1 MKKTFAK
8 SLLDVSQ
15 YHSWG
20 IIEML
25 NHTALFTAIRSMI
38 QAYLKLF
45 QCIISPLQKFA
56 FLNHLRFRWGFW
68 KLGFFVNLSI

>member
-1 MKKTFAK
+1 M
-8 SLLDVSQ
+8 SQ

-25 NHTALFTAIRSMI
+25 NHTALFTAIQSMI

-45 QCIISPLQKFA
+45 QMHHQSSTEVCISKSPT
-56 FLNHLRFRWGFW
+56 
-68 KLGFFVNLSI
+68 I